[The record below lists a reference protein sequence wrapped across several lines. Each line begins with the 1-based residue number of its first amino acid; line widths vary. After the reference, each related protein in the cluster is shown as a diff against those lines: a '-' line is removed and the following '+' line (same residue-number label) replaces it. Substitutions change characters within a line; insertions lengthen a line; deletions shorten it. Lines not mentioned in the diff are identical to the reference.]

1 MINNTALKSLIR
13 IYKQNIYSILLI
25 QLKLNSEIKV
35 KVAAG
40 KHISLF
46 VLYKVLFASSPQAA
60 GKHVSTRVRDWV
72 RVRGWVRV

>member
-1 MINNTALKSLIR
+1 MDDIVVSIKSLLLTKGYVALNK
-13 IYKQNIYSILLI
+13 YK
-25 QLKLNSEIKV
+25 

-60 GKHVSTRVRDWV
+60 GKHVSTRVR
-72 RVRGWVRV
+72 G